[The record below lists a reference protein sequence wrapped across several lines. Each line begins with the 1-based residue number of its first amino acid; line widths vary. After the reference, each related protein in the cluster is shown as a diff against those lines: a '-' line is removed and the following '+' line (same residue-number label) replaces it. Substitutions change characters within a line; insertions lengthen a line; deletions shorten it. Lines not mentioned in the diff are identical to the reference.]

1 MHSTG
6 VALFEAYFA
15 WDLYFESRRW
25 RCVYSN
31 AASNTVRRLWRAVGV
46 GEMSQACPK
55 VCFISQG
62 LVRISHHKNLV
73 VSGFQVVVMG
83 VLVIIPG
90 RLLSFRNILR
100 SFHDPLSMG
109 PLKVWCWLDSLVK
122 RETPS
127 PTKLYIFL
135 FFYVSCFYFMNVV
148 LGWWFGI
155 WDRFW
160 K

>member
-1 MHSTG
+1 
-6 VALFEAYFA
+6 
-15 WDLYFESRRW
+15 
-25 RCVYSN
+25 
-31 AASNTVRRLWRAVGV
+31 
-46 GEMSQACPK
+46 MSQACPK

-109 PLKVWCWLDSLVK
+109 PLKVWCWLDSLVMAK

-127 PTKLYIFL
+127 PTKWKSLFSFMFL
-135 FFYVSCFYFMNVV
+135 FLFHGLFGFGAV

-155 WDRFW
+155 
-160 K
+160 